1 MKPTIKFILFFVLV
15 YFVCQ
20 DHSIAQD
27 EPRWRWARTGTD
39 ATVDLT
45 VSDTLGNTVV
55 FGKYTTVEFSI
66 GNVSIDGTAGAPS
79 DNLYLA
85 KYASTG
91 ALMWLKRIA
100 GTVANTVLNPVKV
113 VTNSRGDITV
123 LGTAINT
130 PELLVDG
137 RMVNFSNTNEQMFV
151 AKFHK
156 AGRLLWTRIVQV
168 KGDLNATVIG
178 NDIDMNDAGEVFVT
192 GHFIGDSAQFNLR
205 QIPGQTTDPIFF
217 LAKYSTW
224 GLIDWA
230 TSCGYDKGGDNG
242 SVSGHKVAVS
252 NANEVTVAGEFF
264 GYRDFYFGSDT
275 LDTMGGTDVFIAHYT
290 PEGTVQWT
298 RKIQGILEEKL
309 EQLVVDN
316 AGNILVAGLYNSD
329 VLQVV
334 DKNVTNSSNGFDLY
348 VAQIRPDGTT
358 NWVQNI
364 DIKLQTMDIQGIKA
378 ILHTDEIFDVYIA
391 TLFQGAEVLV
401 NTLVRINTEPGTSD
415 LLFVKLE
422 GMTGMPLWSRT
433 AAAVGENW
441 FNSVVFDRFSNVYF
455 TADINSGS
463 TTIDVSSVKDTLG
476 YGGDYIAKINRFGD
490 IGYTRP
496 VLNRDSNNLIDINAL
511 SVDFFGNLYVS
522 GVFQGDNVMLDDLPL
537 TTITGGI
544 YTAKYAYVTSISGQV
559 KDADGSAVTHGYVKL
574 YGFSRYQR
582 SPISD
587 SVTIGAGGYYLFS
600 RVPYGYY
607 IVYAKAVEADYPNS
621 TPTYYPSEGY
631 WADATKIMVNSTI
644 PITDIDIIINMP
656 DALPGTG
663 SLGGNIFETDT
674 ITSIFKSTSSVL
686 KAPAREVS
694 VVLIGRKKDTGGDV
708 VAVVY
713 TDDFGNFIISDV
725 ADGDYTL
732 IADIPGLPH
741 AGSYNITITGGQF
754 IGNLDY
760 EVGLEE
766 IYPAQTASM
775 DNYLNLPRVIHLY
788 PNPCSEEFSIR
799 IHEKSDLKGLMTVE
813 IYTVTGQLSQSIL
826 IEDTG
831 TTNAISTKNL
841 KPGIYLIKIG
851 LSGTSVFFKII
862 KL

>member
-1 MKPTIKFILFFVLV
+1 MKPTIKSMLFFVLV
-15 YFVCQ
+15 CFIFQ
-20 DHSIAQD
+20 DHSIAQN

-55 FGKYTTVEFSI
+55 FGKYTTPEFSI
-66 GNVSIDGTAGAPS
+66 GNVSINGTAGAPS
-79 DNLYLA
+79 DNLYLV
-85 KYASTG
+85 KYTSTG

-113 VTNSRGDITV
+113 VTNSRGDITI

-130 PELLVDG
+130 PGLQVDN
-137 RMVNFSNTNEQMFV
+137 RIVSFTNDNEQMFI

-168 KGDLNATVIG
+168 KGGLNASVIG

-192 GHFIGDSAQFNLR
+192 GHFIGDSAQFNLK

-224 GLIDWA
+224 GLIDWV

-264 GYRDFYFGSDT
+264 GYRDFYFGTDT
-275 LDTMGGTDVFIAHYT
+275 LNTMGGTDVFVAHYM
-290 PEGTVQWT
+290 PDGTVQWS
-298 RKIQGILEEKL
+298 RKIQGILDEKL

-348 VAQIRPDGTT
+348 VAQIMPGGVT
-358 NWVQNI
+358 NWLQSI
-364 DIKLQTMDIQGIKA
+364 DIKLQTMDMQGIKA
-378 ILHTDEIFDVYIA
+378 VLHTDEISDVYIA

-401 NTLVRINTEPGTSD
+401 NTLVRTNTEPGTTD
-415 LLFVKLE
+415 LLFAKLE
-422 GMTGMPLWSRT
+422 GQTGIPIWSRT

-455 TADINSGS
+455 TADINTGS
-463 TTIDVSSVKDTLG
+463 TTVDVSTIKDTLG

-490 IGYTRP
+490 IGYIRP
-496 VLNRDSNNLIDINAL
+496 ILNKDSNNLIDINAL

-522 GVFQGDNVMLDDLPL
+522 GVFQGDNNMLDELPL

-559 KDADGSAVTHGYVKL
+559 KDADGNAVTNGYVKL
-574 YGFSRYQR
+574 YGYSRFQR

-587 SVTIGAGGYYLFS
+587 SVAVGAGGYYLFN
-600 RVPYGYY
+600 RVPFGHY
-607 IVYAKAVEADYPNS
+607 IVYAKAVKADYPNS
-621 TPTYYPSEGY
+621 TPTYYPSEGH
-631 WADATKIMVNSTI
+631 WADATKIAVNSTI
-644 PITDIDIIINMP
+644 PITGIDIIINMP
-656 DALPGTG
+656 EAPPGTG
-663 SLGGNIFETDT
+663 SLGGNIFETDSI
-674 ITSIFKSTSSVL
+674 ITNYKSTLSIL
-686 KAPAREVS
+686 KQPAKEVS
-694 VVLIGRKKDTGGDV
+694 VVLVNRKKGTDGNV

-713 TDDFGNFIISDV
+713 TDDFGNFIISDL
-725 ADGDYTL
+725 ADGYYTL

-741 AGSYNITITGGQF
+741 AGYYDITITGGQF

-766 IYPAQTASM
+766 IYPVQTTGM
-775 DNYLNLPRVIHLY
+775 DDYLNPSRVIHLY
-788 PNPCSEEFSIR
+788 PNPFSEKFSIR
-799 IHEKSDLKGLMTVE
+799 IHERSDLKDLMTVE
-813 IYTVTGQLSQSIL
+813 IYTVTGQLCQSML
-826 IEDTG
+826 IENPKSDNTII
-831 TTNAISTKNL
+831 TSRL
-841 KPGIYLIKIG
+841 KPGIYLVRIG
-851 LSGTSVFFKII
+851 LSGISHFEKMIR
-862 KL
+862 L